1 MGKDLSFLSRIVKS
15 ASELIDS
22 DFEVKNKDNKGDLVT
37 NLDFKVEK
45 YLIGEI
51 EREYPDF
58 MIVSEEYNSDVEPK
72 GDYFVIDP
80 IDGTINFANGLPLWG
95 IQIACVR
102 GGEVSA
108 AVIYLPVLGELYA
121 ADEGGAFLNGQG
133 ISVNEFDVDRGVCDI
148 EGTDKTKFQIKAR
161 GVFRH
166 MRDYNS
172 TAVVFAW
179 VAAGRLSMAGYI
191 GQDKPWDYIPGRF
204 IVERAGGV
212 TYDKGGVHLVANKKE
227 CLEELKQ
234 VVGIRKLD

>member
-15 ASELIDS
+15 ASGLIDS

-37 NLDFKVEK
+37 NMDLEVEK
-45 YLIGEI
+45 YLIDEI

-58 MIVSEEYNSDVEPK
+58 MIVSEEYNSDVKPK

-80 IDGTINFANGLPLWG
+80 IDGTINFANRLPLWG

-108 AVIYLPVLGELYA
+108 AVIYLPVLDELYA
-121 ADEGGAFLNGQG
+121 ADKSGAFLNDHR
-133 ISVNEFDVDRGVCDI
+133 IAVNKFGLDRGLCDI

-161 GVFRH
+161 GEFRH
-166 MRDYNS
+166 VRDINS

-191 GQDKPWDYIPGRF
+191 GKDKPWDYIPGRF

-212 TYDKGGVHLVANKKE
+212 TYDKDGVHLVANKEE
-227 CLEELKQ
+227 CLERLKRT
-234 VVGIRKLD
+234 VGV